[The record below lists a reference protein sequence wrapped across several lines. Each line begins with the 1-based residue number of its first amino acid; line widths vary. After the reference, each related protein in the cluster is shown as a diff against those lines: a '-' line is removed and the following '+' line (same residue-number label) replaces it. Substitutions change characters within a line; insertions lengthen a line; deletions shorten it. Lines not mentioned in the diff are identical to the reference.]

1 MEIKTLSQSALQ
13 IIDQYTNFK
22 IGSAICSIPYFNN
35 KTAGKRI
42 AFRAYTGKGSPS
54 EIREELETIII
65 KEKIDSKSFNNN
77 LLKKTLVDNKL
88 GIECSGFCYH
98 ILEAESISRGHGSIG
113 KKINFI
119 NCNNIIGKIKCSLRP
134 VENCDVATFA
144 SDANSKIISLKNV
157 LPGDIITMVSDRD
170 HVDRNHILI
179 IKEVYYENSNPKK
192 IIYSHSISYPEDGLY
207 NNGVRDGE
215 INIIN
220 PELKITNANWSEN
233 HKENENNSLYLRA
246 QKSKTEVRRLNWF

>member
-35 KTAGKRI
+35 KTANKRI
-42 AFRAYTGKGSPS
+42 ALRTYIGKGSPND
-54 EIREELETIII
+54 IKDELEIII
-65 KEKIDSKSFNNN
+65 TKEKIDPNSFDNES
-77 LLKKTLVDNKL
+77 LKKTLVDNRL

-98 ILEAESISRGHGSIG
+98 VLEAESLYRGFGSIS
-113 KKINFI
+113 KKIKFI
-119 NCNNIIGKIKCSLRP
+119 NCNNIISKIKCSLRP

-144 SDANSKIISLKNV
+144 SDENSKIISLKNV

-179 IKEVYYENSNPKK
+179 IKEVHYENSNPKK
-192 IIYSHSISYPEDGLY
+192 IIYSHSISYPEDGIY

-220 PELKITNANWSEN
+220 PELKITDANWSEN

>member
-1 MEIKTLSQSALQ
+1 MEIKTLSQSALK

-22 IGSAICSIPYFNN
+22 IGSAVCSVPYFNN
-35 KTAGKRI
+35 KTANKRMALRTYI
-42 AFRAYTGKGSPS
+42 GKGSPS
-54 EIREELETIII
+54 DIKDELEIII
-65 KEKIDSKSFNNN
+65 TKEKIDINSFDSK

-98 ILEAESISRGHGSIG
+98 ILEAESIYRGFGSIS
-113 KKINFI
+113 KRIKFI
-119 NCNNIIGKIKCSLRP
+119 NCNNIISKIKCSLRP

-144 SDANSKIISLKNV
+144 SDENSKIISLKNI
-157 LPGDIITMVSDRD
+157 LPGDIITMVSEQNNS
-170 HVDRNHILI
+170 DRNHILI

-192 IIYSHSISYPEDGLY
+192 IVYSHSISYPEDGIY

-215 INIIN
+215 IEITN
-220 PELKITNANWSEN
+220 PELKITDANWSEN
-233 HKENENNSLYLRA
+233 QKEKDNNLIYIRA